1 MISGLLYLTFQE
13 ISHESYTA
21 TDRYFLKELLAN
33 IESIVQKVLMAGKAN
48 EIGFYLTVYE
58 LESCK
63 DGHVAHRLD
72 EMYDLREIPGI
83 ASCEEI

>member
-1 MISGLLYLTFQE
+1 
-13 ISHESYTA
+13 
-21 TDRYFLKELLAN
+21 
-33 IESIVQKVLMAGKAN
+33 MAGKAN
-48 EIGFYLTVYE
+48 EIRFYLTVYE